1 MARTIKPPA
10 SKTAAQKRAPKAS
23 KTTTGG
29 TGWRTKNA
37 GKRGGVR
44 ITIAPQG
51 KVLKKLTLAQRRAN
65 MYSGGVK
72 KPHRYRP
79 GTVALREIRRF
90 QKSTELLVRKAPFG
104 RLVREIAQDCERLQN
119 ARFQASAVL
128 ASQEA
133 TEAYATTLFDDTN
146 HAAIHAKRTTIQPK
160 DIQLV
165 RHLRGE
171 RGGINLS
178 V

>member
-1 MARTIKPPA
+1 
-10 SKTAAQKRAPKAS
+10 
-23 KTTTGG
+23 
-29 TGWRTKNA
+29 
-37 GKRGGVR
+37 
-44 ITIAPQG
+44 
-51 KVLKKLTLAQRRAN
+51 

-90 QKSTELLVRKAPFG
+90 QKSTELLVRKAPFCK
-104 RLVREIAQDCERLQN
+104 LVREIAGGVVLAGEERQN
-119 ARFQASAVL
+119 TPKIAANLRFQGSALL
-128 ASQEA
+128 ATQEA
-133 TEAYATTLFDDTN
+133 TEAYATTLFDDAN